1 MVSVRKRG
9 KVYEYRFEIATVEG
23 TRKWITKSGYP
34 TKAEAFK
41 EGAKAYNDFY
51 YNGQKTQLRE
61 NMSYADFL
69 DYWID
74 NYASFNLHYSTTI
87 SYINIIKNHVKP
99 RVGFYKLWQLDT
111 RLLQEFI
118 NKIYVEY
125 GFSKNYMASIL
136 KVVKGS
142 LKYACYTLNY
152 INTNPAEHV
161 HAPRIDKIEK
171 DPAHIFT
178 QEEIERILDRFKG
191 THSIYYAFLTA
202 YYTGMRVSEVYGLT
216 WDCVDFEKKTLT
228 INKNIIKKNQYGLP
242 KRKNITKGHSVGV
255 WYYGDCKNP
264 QSRRTISIGDTL
276 VNALKD
282 YKKEQEENRKFYGD
296 SYLSGFIKGFEVVP
310 YPYIVNVTGL
320 PEEVGK
326 TYEGKTLFTLK
337 DGKYIANYNES
348 LSILEYLFPKDKN
361 IFLMCGAGGYAGST
375 KEMLVALGWDEN
387 KIYNIG
393 GYWYY
398 NGNNNVEV
406 KRTTNNKTYYDF
418 YKINYHNIDFT
429 NLTKVSK

>member
-1 MVSVRKRG
+1 MKKNLKYVLLAILLLSLGLNIYNLVNRKTSKASELPKPELSEGLRG
-9 KVYEYRFEIATVEG
+9 TFGIDKNINET
-23 TRKWITKSGYP
+23 T
-34 TKAEAFK
+34 
-41 EGAKAYNDFY
+41 
-51 YNGQKTQLRE
+51 
-61 NMSYADFL
+61 
-69 DYWID
+69 ID
-74 NYASFNLHYSTTI
+74 NY
-87 SYINIIKNHVKP
+87 
-99 RVGFYKLWQLDT
+99 
-111 RLLQEFI
+111 
-118 NKIYVEY
+118 
-125 GFSKNYMASIL
+125 
-136 KVVKGS
+136 
-142 LKYACYTLNY
+142 LNRSDSVY
-152 INTNPAEHV
+152 
-161 HAPRIDKIEK
+161 RDMRMLK
-171 DPAHIFT
+171 DPGNYEA
-178 QEEIERILDRFKG
+178 
-191 THSIYYAFLTA
+191 
-202 YYTGMRVSEVYGLT
+202 
-216 WDCVDFEKKTLT
+216 
-228 INKNIIKKNQYGLP
+228 
-242 KRKNITKGHSVGV
+242 
-255 WYYGDCKNP
+255 
-264 QSRRTISIGDTL
+264 IG
-276 VNALKD
+276 
-282 YKKEQEENRKFYGD
+282 GD

-406 KRTTNNKTYYDF
+406 KRTTNNKSYYDF

>member
-1 MVSVRKRG
+1 MKKNLKYVLLAILLLSLGLNIYNLVNRKTSKTSELPKPELSEGLRG
-9 KVYEYRFEIATVEG
+9 TFGIDKNINET
-23 TRKWITKSGYP
+23 T
-34 TKAEAFK
+34 
-41 EGAKAYNDFY
+41 
-51 YNGQKTQLRE
+51 
-61 NMSYADFL
+61 
-69 DYWID
+69 ID
-74 NYASFNLHYSTTI
+74 NY
-87 SYINIIKNHVKP
+87 
-99 RVGFYKLWQLDT
+99 
-111 RLLQEFI
+111 
-118 NKIYVEY
+118 
-125 GFSKNYMASIL
+125 
-136 KVVKGS
+136 
-142 LKYACYTLNY
+142 LNRSDSVY
-152 INTNPAEHV
+152 
-161 HAPRIDKIEK
+161 RDMRMLK
-171 DPAHIFT
+171 DPSNYEA
-178 QEEIERILDRFKG
+178 
-191 THSIYYAFLTA
+191 
-202 YYTGMRVSEVYGLT
+202 
-216 WDCVDFEKKTLT
+216 
-228 INKNIIKKNQYGLP
+228 
-242 KRKNITKGHSVGV
+242 
-255 WYYGDCKNP
+255 
-264 QSRRTISIGDTL
+264 IG
-276 VNALKD
+276 
-282 YKKEQEENRKFYGD
+282 GD

-337 DGKYIANYNES
+337 DEKYIANYNES

>member
-1 MVSVRKRG
+1 MKKKLFYVLLAILLLSLGLNIYNLVNRKTSKTSELPKPELSEGLRG
-9 KVYEYRFEIATVEG
+9 TFGIDKNINET
-23 TRKWITKSGYP
+23 T
-34 TKAEAFK
+34 
-41 EGAKAYNDFY
+41 
-51 YNGQKTQLRE
+51 
-61 NMSYADFL
+61 
-69 DYWID
+69 ID
-74 NYASFNLHYSTTI
+74 NY
-87 SYINIIKNHVKP
+87 
-99 RVGFYKLWQLDT
+99 
-111 RLLQEFI
+111 
-118 NKIYVEY
+118 
-125 GFSKNYMASIL
+125 
-136 KVVKGS
+136 
-142 LKYACYTLNY
+142 LNRSDSVY
-152 INTNPAEHV
+152 
-161 HAPRIDKIEK
+161 RDMRMLK
-171 DPAHIFT
+171 DPGNYEA
-178 QEEIERILDRFKG
+178 
-191 THSIYYAFLTA
+191 
-202 YYTGMRVSEVYGLT
+202 
-216 WDCVDFEKKTLT
+216 
-228 INKNIIKKNQYGLP
+228 
-242 KRKNITKGHSVGV
+242 
-255 WYYGDCKNP
+255 
-264 QSRRTISIGDTL
+264 IG
-276 VNALKD
+276 
-282 YKKEQEENRKFYGD
+282 GD

>member
-1 MVSVRKRG
+1 MKKNLKYVLLAILLLSLGLNIYNLVNRKTSKASELPKPELSEGLRG
-9 KVYEYRFEIATVEG
+9 TFGIDKNINET
-23 TRKWITKSGYP
+23 T
-34 TKAEAFK
+34 
-41 EGAKAYNDFY
+41 
-51 YNGQKTQLRE
+51 
-61 NMSYADFL
+61 
-69 DYWID
+69 ID
-74 NYASFNLHYSTTI
+74 NY
-87 SYINIIKNHVKP
+87 
-99 RVGFYKLWQLDT
+99 
-111 RLLQEFI
+111 
-118 NKIYVEY
+118 
-125 GFSKNYMASIL
+125 
-136 KVVKGS
+136 
-142 LKYACYTLNY
+142 LNRSDSVY
-152 INTNPAEHV
+152 
-161 HAPRIDKIEK
+161 RDMRMLK
-171 DPAHIFT
+171 DPGNYEA
-178 QEEIERILDRFKG
+178 
-191 THSIYYAFLTA
+191 
-202 YYTGMRVSEVYGLT
+202 
-216 WDCVDFEKKTLT
+216 
-228 INKNIIKKNQYGLP
+228 
-242 KRKNITKGHSVGV
+242 
-255 WYYGDCKNP
+255 
-264 QSRRTISIGDTL
+264 IG
-276 VNALKD
+276 
-282 YKKEQEENRKFYGD
+282 GD

-387 KIYNIG
+387 RIYNIG

>member
-1 MVSVRKRG
+1 MKNKLIYVLLTILLLSIGLNIYILVNRKTSKVTNLPKPELSEGLRG
-9 KVYEYRFEIATVEG
+9 TFGIDKNINET
-23 TRKWITKSGYP
+23 T
-34 TKAEAFK
+34 
-41 EGAKAYNDFY
+41 
-51 YNGQKTQLRE
+51 
-61 NMSYADFL
+61 
-69 DYWID
+69 ID
-74 NYASFNLHYSTTI
+74 NY
-87 SYINIIKNHVKP
+87 
-99 RVGFYKLWQLDT
+99 
-111 RLLQEFI
+111 
-118 NKIYVEY
+118 
-125 GFSKNYMASIL
+125 
-136 KVVKGS
+136 
-142 LKYACYTLNY
+142 LNRSDSVY
-152 INTNPAEHV
+152 
-161 HAPRIDKIEK
+161 RDMRMLK
-171 DPAHIFT
+171 DPGNYEA
-178 QEEIERILDRFKG
+178 
-191 THSIYYAFLTA
+191 
-202 YYTGMRVSEVYGLT
+202 
-216 WDCVDFEKKTLT
+216 
-228 INKNIIKKNQYGLP
+228 
-242 KRKNITKGHSVGV
+242 
-255 WYYGDCKNP
+255 
-264 QSRRTISIGDTL
+264 IG
-276 VNALKD
+276 
-282 YKKEQEENRKFYGD
+282 GD

>member
-1 MVSVRKRG
+1 MKNKLIYVLLTILLLSIGLNIYILVNRKTSKVTNLPKPELSEGLRG
-9 KVYEYRFEIATVEG
+9 TFGIDKNINET
-23 TRKWITKSGYP
+23 T
-34 TKAEAFK
+34 
-41 EGAKAYNDFY
+41 
-51 YNGQKTQLRE
+51 
-61 NMSYADFL
+61 
-69 DYWID
+69 ID
-74 NYASFNLHYSTTI
+74 NY
-87 SYINIIKNHVKP
+87 
-99 RVGFYKLWQLDT
+99 
-111 RLLQEFI
+111 
-118 NKIYVEY
+118 
-125 GFSKNYMASIL
+125 
-136 KVVKGS
+136 
-142 LKYACYTLNY
+142 LNRSDSVY
-152 INTNPAEHV
+152 
-161 HAPRIDKIEK
+161 RDMRMLK
-171 DPAHIFT
+171 DPGNYEA
-178 QEEIERILDRFKG
+178 
-191 THSIYYAFLTA
+191 
-202 YYTGMRVSEVYGLT
+202 
-216 WDCVDFEKKTLT
+216 
-228 INKNIIKKNQYGLP
+228 
-242 KRKNITKGHSVGV
+242 
-255 WYYGDCKNP
+255 
-264 QSRRTISIGDTL
+264 IG
-276 VNALKD
+276 
-282 YKKEQEENRKFYGD
+282 GD

-406 KRTTNNKTYYDF
+406 KRTINNKTYYDF

>member
-1 MVSVRKRG
+1 M
-9 KVYEYRFEIATVEG
+9 
-23 TRKWITKSGYP
+23 
-34 TKAEAFK
+34 
-41 EGAKAYNDFY
+41 
-51 YNGQKTQLRE
+51 
-61 NMSYADFL
+61 
-69 DYWID
+69 
-74 NYASFNLHYSTTI
+74 
-87 SYINIIKNHVKP
+87 KN
-99 RVGFYKLWQLDT
+99 KL
-111 RLLQEFI
+111 
-118 NKIYVEY
+118 IYVLLTIILLSVGLNIY
-125 GFSKNYMASIL
+125 ILVNRKTSK
-136 KVVKGS
+136 V
-142 LKYACYTLNY
+142 
-152 INTNPAEHV
+152 TNLPKPELSEGL
-161 HAPRIDKIEK
+161 RGTFGIDKNINEKTIDIYLNRPDTVYRDMRMLK
-171 DPAHIFT
+171 DPGNYEA
-178 QEEIERILDRFKG
+178 
-191 THSIYYAFLTA
+191 
-202 YYTGMRVSEVYGLT
+202 
-216 WDCVDFEKKTLT
+216 
-228 INKNIIKKNQYGLP
+228 
-242 KRKNITKGHSVGV
+242 
-255 WYYGDCKNP
+255 
-264 QSRRTISIGDTL
+264 IG
-276 VNALKD
+276 
-282 YKKEQEENRKFYGD
+282 GD

-310 YPYIVNVTGL
+310 YPYLVNVTSL

>member
-1 MVSVRKRG
+1 MKNKLIYVLLTILLLSLGLNIYNLVNRKTSKASELPKPELSEGLRG
-9 KVYEYRFEIATVEG
+9 TFGIDKNINET
-23 TRKWITKSGYP
+23 T
-34 TKAEAFK
+34 
-41 EGAKAYNDFY
+41 
-51 YNGQKTQLRE
+51 
-61 NMSYADFL
+61 
-69 DYWID
+69 ID
-74 NYASFNLHYSTTI
+74 NY
-87 SYINIIKNHVKP
+87 
-99 RVGFYKLWQLDT
+99 
-111 RLLQEFI
+111 
-118 NKIYVEY
+118 
-125 GFSKNYMASIL
+125 
-136 KVVKGS
+136 
-142 LKYACYTLNY
+142 LNRSDSVY
-152 INTNPAEHV
+152 
-161 HAPRIDKIEK
+161 RDMRMLK
-171 DPAHIFT
+171 DPGNYEA
-178 QEEIERILDRFKG
+178 
-191 THSIYYAFLTA
+191 
-202 YYTGMRVSEVYGLT
+202 
-216 WDCVDFEKKTLT
+216 
-228 INKNIIKKNQYGLP
+228 
-242 KRKNITKGHSVGV
+242 
-255 WYYGDCKNP
+255 
-264 QSRRTISIGDTL
+264 IG
-276 VNALKD
+276 
-282 YKKEQEENRKFYGD
+282 GD